1 MIQLHGTRA
10 SPIPSFLYSEDELLC
25 AASSWNFKRKT
36 KTEGLVKTCPINNV
50 SFEENSFK
58 REVGEGYVKQKTLRD
73 ANSCLEAPSTQ
84 CKLSLCYLLLALF
97 LCSTYTYFFYF

>member
-50 SFEENSFK
+50 SFGKKKVSREKWEKDMLNRKHLEMQTAAFK
-58 REVGEGYVKQKTLRD
+58 HQALS
-73 ANSCLEAPSTQ
+73 AN
-84 CKLSLCYLLLALF
+84 
-97 LCSTYTYFFYF
+97 